1 MIASGLW
8 VCTLNC
14 DKQQLRF
21 VQLTAMKNKHFDT
34 STVVM
39 AHGSREHCVVVNEGL
54 KQRFKRTFEPEF

>member
-1 MIASGLW
+1 MIASGLR
-8 VCTLNC
+8 VCILNR

-39 AHGSREHCVVVNEGL
+39 AHGLREHCVVVNE
-54 KQRFKRTFEPEF
+54 